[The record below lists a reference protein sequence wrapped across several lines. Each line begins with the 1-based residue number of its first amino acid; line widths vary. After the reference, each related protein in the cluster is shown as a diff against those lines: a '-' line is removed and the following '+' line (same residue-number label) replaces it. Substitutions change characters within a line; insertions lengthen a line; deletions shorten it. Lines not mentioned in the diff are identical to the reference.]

1 MCAIAGIVSLQT
13 NSVEQN
19 KLQQMAAVMQHRGS
33 DAEGFWMNDT
43 KTVGFAHKRLSIID
57 LSENA
62 AQPMHFPLFNKSNEI
77 KYTIVYN
84 GEIYNYIELREELK
98 TKGYTFKTQ
107 SDTEV
112 LLALYDCYNE
122 NFLNLLDGMFA
133 FAIWDNE
140 QNK

>member
-1 MCAIAGIVSLQT
+1 MCAIAGIVSSHINFVTQD
-13 NSVEQN
+13 
-19 KLQQMAAVMQHRGS
+19 KLQQMAAVLQHRGN

-43 KTVGFAHKRLSIID
+43 KTIGFAHKRLSIID

-122 NFLNLLDGMFA
+122 KF
-133 FAIWDNE
+133 
-140 QNK
+140 